1 MATMRRRVLTEQE
14 KKMQTLFAEAKKV
27 ELTKVQEILAY
38 VRSCLGAAQA
48 ALTSGDVEDNP
59 EPDLDVQ
66 GIVDDLEHTS
76 AKLSREIRK
85 LDRVVQIAIDN
96 EVDATYYHVHDHS
109 PTR

>member
-1 MATMRRRVLTEQE
+1 MAKARVLTEQE
-14 KKMQTLFAEAKKV
+14 KRMHQLFEDAKKV
-27 ELTKVQEILAY
+27 ELTKVQEIFAY

-66 GIVDDLEHTS
+66 GLVDDLEHTLT
-76 AKLSREIRK
+76 KLSREIRK

-96 EVDATYYHVHDHS
+96 EVDALYPGVHDNS